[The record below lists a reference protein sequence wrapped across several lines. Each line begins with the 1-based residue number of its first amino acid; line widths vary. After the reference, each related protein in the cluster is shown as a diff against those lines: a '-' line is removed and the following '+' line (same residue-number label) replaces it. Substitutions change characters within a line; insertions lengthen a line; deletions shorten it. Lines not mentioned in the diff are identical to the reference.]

1 MGDGRPRMRTDGRTT
16 FSESNFR
23 YESTSP
29 SPSLP
34 APSLPRKDNERGG
47 RKDGRTGIHCGG
59 TVNAGTASGS
69 QKSHVMT
76 CTYEGL
82 YI

>member
-1 MGDGRPRMRTDGRTT
+1 MAGRGCARTDGRPSVKAT
-16 FSESNFR
+16 FGMKAR
-23 YESTSP
+23 P
-29 SPSLP
+29 PPPSLP

-47 RKDGRTGIHCGG
+47 REDGRTGIHCGG